1 MPNGHVLTTAIKE
14 ASECV
19 AREGW
24 ADADLRVVML
34 AGFDYLAHEIRRPT
48 SWKLKSAMSG
58 VMMGC
63 VGVGAGVV
71 QLLHILL
78 K

>member
-1 MPNGHVLTTAIKE
+1 MPNGHVLTAAIKE

-48 SWKLKSAMSG
+48 SWRLKSAVSG
-58 VMMGC
+58 AMMGC

-71 QLLHILL
+71 QLLHVLF